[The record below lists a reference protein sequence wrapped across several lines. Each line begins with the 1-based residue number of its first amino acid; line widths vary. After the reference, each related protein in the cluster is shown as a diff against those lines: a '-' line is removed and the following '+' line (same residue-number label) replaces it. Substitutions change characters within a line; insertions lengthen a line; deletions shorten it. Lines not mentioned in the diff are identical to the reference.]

1 MSKETDILNSLYEN
15 ISMGEN
21 AVKKVLPKV
30 KDNALKSELQRE
42 FRDYKNQCNNISAQL
57 KAENHKPSGAGWWT
71 KAMSSAGIALNCAR
85 DSSSQHIAEMMIQG
99 TNMGVIKINKALNA
113 ASDASPKVV
122 QEAKNILE
130 NQQKYID
137 NLKAYL

>member
-15 ISMGEN
+15 ISMGES

-42 FRDYKNQCNNISAQL
+42 FRDYKNQCNNIAAQL
-57 KAENHKPSGAGWWT
+57 KAENHKPAGAGWWT
-71 KAMSSAGIALNCAR
+71 KAMSSAGIAFNCAK

-113 ASDASPKVV
+113 ATDASPKVV

-137 NLKAYL
+137 NLKTYL